1 MIQHTLI
8 FSAPKIEIPSTKI
21 IDFVKDLIS
30 ANLTNIEYFG
40 TKQINNLDCFN
51 EEMLSKT
58 DTSTFII
65 FHFDDEEIAYKTHNE
80 GAVLNI
86 IFKKLNFGAIGQV
99 LVSDTTIEIFIH

>member
-8 FSAPKIEIPSTKI
+8 FSAPKIDIPSTKI

-40 TKQINNLDCFN
+40 TKQINKSDYFD
-51 EEMLSKT
+51 EEMQSKT
-58 DTSTFII
+58 DTSTFIT
-65 FHFDDEEIAYKTHNE
+65 FHFDDEEISYKTHNE

-86 IFKKLNFGAIGQV
+86 IFKKLNFGQIGQV
-99 LVSDTTIEIFIH
+99 LVSDTTIEVYIH

>member
-40 TKQINNLDCFN
+40 TKQINN
-51 EEMLSKT
+51 
-58 DTSTFII
+58 
-65 FHFDDEEIAYKTHNE
+65 FDYFDEEIAYKTHNE

-86 IFKKLNFGAIGQV
+86 IFKKLNFGEIGQV
-99 LVSDTTIEIFIH
+99 LVSDTTIEIYIH